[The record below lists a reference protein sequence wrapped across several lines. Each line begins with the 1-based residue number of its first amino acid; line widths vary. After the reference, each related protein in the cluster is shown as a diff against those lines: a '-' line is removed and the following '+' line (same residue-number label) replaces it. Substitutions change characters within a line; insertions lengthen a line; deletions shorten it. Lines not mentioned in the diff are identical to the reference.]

1 MALAIA
7 PAIHLGAQCGPK
19 IELAT
24 VKFGPYPGYGGPF
37 SSVTGK
43 VSLYSDGDGVQACFP
58 SRRPTQL
65 PIATVCR

>member
-19 IELAT
+19 IELAS

-37 SSVTGK
+37 SSVNGK
-43 VSLYSDGDGVQACFP
+43 CLSEGVT
-58 SRRPTQL
+58 S
-65 PIATVCR
+65 

>member
-1 MALAIA
+1 MLSIA

-37 SSVTGK
+37 SSVNGK
-43 VSLYSDGDGVQACFP
+43 VSLYSDGDGVQAATHAVA
-58 SRRPTQL
+58 RP
-65 PIATVCR
+65 AARCNCR